1 MAFQQSILLYQA
13 IIGYT
18 KTNAQLSIYL
28 NTKIAINSTY
38 AYYFSGTIIPLAI
51 TGTYAYFSLN
61 LSIYLSL
68 TVTSSAKI

>member
-38 AYYFSGTIIPLAI
+38 AYYFSGTIILAI